1 MYKGQICHFEI
12 FKTGGRGKKKPH
24 AVIVQISD
32 KSSENPDFVFYLI
45 II

>member
-12 FKTGGRGKKKPH
+12 FKTEGEEKNTQ

-32 KSSENPDFVFYLI
+32 KSTENPDFVFYLI